1 MLTIAVQHQS
11 QRGGRVGFGP
21 YVDPDLAAAVKL
33 EAANRGTYHW
43 WVVQEALR
51 RGLPTVPQADEPGLP
66 RGAYQAHR
74 NRRRARAMLFAYI
87 DPTIIAD
94 IRRHAAGQLHHWW
107 VAEEALRRGLPL
119 LPVTEQEVLPQSA

>member
-1 MLTIAVQHQS
+1 VLTIAVQPQS

-21 YVDPDLAAAVKL
+21 YVDSALAAAIKL

-51 RGLPTVPQADEPGLP
+51 RGLPIVPAADDADLP
-66 RGAYQAHR
+66 RDAYQAHR
-74 NRRRARAMLFAYI
+74 NRRRPRAMVFAYI

-119 LPVTEQEVLPQSA
+119 LPASEQEVLPHSA

>member
-1 MLTIAVQHQS
+1 LNIVVQPQS
-11 QRGGRVGFGP
+11 QRRGRVGFGP
-21 YVDPDLAAAVKL
+21 YIDPDVAAAVKL

-51 RGLPTVPQADEPGLP
+51 RGLPTVPQANEPGLP

-74 NRRRARAMLFAYI
+74 NRYRPRAMLFVYI
-87 DPTIIAD
+87 DPKLVAD

-119 LPVTEQEVLPQSA
+119 LSATEQEVLPHSA